1 MKRIIVCFLVLLF
14 SCDTTPTRNIY
25 YLKQAYSQDYN
36 SEYGMEKEDKPFL
49 AWEVKKDSIIIDG
62 TPKKYEKK
70 GSILLI
76 YGEDLEAEYI
86 IKNWSKDEIFLSQRD
101 GRGKETL
108 LLFKK

>member
-1 MKRIIVCFLVLLF
+1 MKKILIGFLVLLF
-14 SCDTTPTRNIY
+14 SCDTTPSQNIY

-36 SEYGMEKEDKPFL
+36 SEFGMEEEDKPFL

-70 GSILLI
+70 GSRLLI
-76 YGEDLEAEYI
+76 YGDDLEADYT
-86 IKNWSKDEIFLSQRD
+86 IKTWSKDEIFLSQRD

-108 LLFKK
+108 YLFKK